1 MYRTCSFS
9 RCPVRFLHLVALLA
23 LVTAT
28 LSVCGPT
35 ISQFN
40 ATAYEQ
46 ATSLKVESLALM
58 EEAAQPYDEH
68 ASEVR
73 ALQRRLEKA
82 HEFAKG
88 RLNNKI
94 SAQQWKILID
104 PNGNLLGGFLQ
115 RWKNDSSLNETFVTE
130 KKNR

>member
-1 MYRTCSFS
+1 MRRRTS
-9 RCPVRFLHLVALLA
+9 RRPPSKSSRWPSWK
-23 LVTAT
+23 AT
-28 LSVCGPT
+28 
-35 ISQFN
+35 
-40 ATAYEQ
+40 
-46 ATSLKVESLALM
+46 
-58 EEAAQPYDEH
+58 QPYDEH

-73 ALQRRLEKA
+73 ALQRRLEEA